1 MLRMIFD
8 EQPRQAEGKL
18 LSAMQ
23 AMERFG
29 RMLNKRIERDSDSS
43 HKLRKYEIWTLGL
56 LASLD
61 ELEQSQYASQKFAA
75 KVTSGSVDAMSSS
88 ERLDY
93 NRYVYF
99 DKNAFIRL
107 FSILDKL
114 GTLLNDVLELQTE
127 RFKAHFSYFTVLR
140 NMRQRNAHPELML
153 ALNELKERYKEPMG
167 RLRKRRNTEVH
178 YMNSEMQ
185 DDLMQSHTA
194 YGSGYRLENLQ
205 AQSEDLRQGMDLV
218 MESLRLSFEY
228 AERRMRKRL

>member
-1 MLRMIFD
+1 MIFD
-8 EQPRQAEGKL
+8 EQPRQADGKL
-18 LSAMQ
+18 LIAMQ
-23 AMERFG
+23 AMERF
-29 RMLNKRIERDSDSS
+29 RSMLNKQIERHSDSK

-61 ELEQSQYASQKFAA
+61 ELEQSQYVSQKFAV
-75 KVTSGSVDAMSSS
+75 KVTSGSVDAMSPA
-88 ERLDY
+88 ERRDY

-114 GTLLNDVLELQTE
+114 GTLLNDILELQTE

-140 NMRQRNAHPELML
+140 NMRQRNSHPELMI
-153 ALNELKERYKEPMG
+153 ALNDLKERYKEPMG
-167 RLRKRRNTEVH
+167 RMRKRRNTEIH

-185 DDLMQSHTA
+185 DDLMQSHDA

-205 AQSEDLRQGMDLV
+205 AQTEDLKQGMDLV
-218 MESLRLSFEY
+218 IESLRLSFEY
-228 AERRMRKRL
+228 TERWMRNRL